1 MKTKVVLVV
10 SVICL
15 LVVFTACVGGGPEM
29 PMELTVDGHTI
40 VLGKTTMKEMTDLGY
55 EVRVT
60 GTPDT
65 IQKDA
70 KYVPFYYSLTKG
82 AGNEMF
88 VTVCVPWGGS
98 ADVSAEQA
106 SAPSEGII
114 KRVEVR
120 TSTVEKVTASYNGED
135 IKELTFDKAIEW
147 GAKQKEDAGV
157 KTYEIKAKDGFL
169 KFESENTS
177 GEDFHTLS
185 VELKMSVFEKM
196 QK

>member
-1 MKTKVVLVV
+1 MKAKGLLIV

-15 LVVFTACVGGGPEM
+15 LMGLTACAGGPEM

-55 EVRVT
+55 EVYVT

-65 IQKDA
+65 IKKDA

-82 AGNEMF
+82 VGNEMF

-120 TSTVEKVTASYNGED
+120 TSTVEKVAASYNGEE
-135 IKELTFDKAIEW
+135 IKELTFEKAIEW
-147 GAKQKEDAGV
+147 GAKQKEDASV

-177 GEDFHTLS
+177 GEDFHTFS
-185 VELKMSVFEKM
+185 VELKMDVFEKM